1 MIISMIILQL
11 VILIISSAILI
22 YLIVRKNTME
32 CFYVENENLHLNS
45 VPTKKIPLFDI
56 DYVEFY
62 CTRIRNSYRGQIRI
76 YKKNAKMVKR
86 FFQTSKISFIVTEKM
101 VLDEIQ
107 KLTPILKEY
116 SIPYTVKYD

>member
-1 MIISMIILQL
+1 MIISMMFLDMLIL
-11 VILIISSAILI
+11 VICGVTLI
-22 YLIVRKNTME
+22 YLISRKKTME
-32 CFYVENENLHLNS
+32 CFYVEEENLYLNS
-45 VPTKKIPLFDI
+45 LPAVKIPLSDI

-62 CTRIRNSYRGQIRI
+62 YTRIRISYRGQIKVH
-76 YKKNAKMVKR
+76 KKNGKVVKR
-86 FFQTSKISFIVTEKM
+86 FFQTSKISFVVTEKM

>member
-11 VILIISSAILI
+11 VILIISSATLI

-76 YKKNAKMVKR
+76 YKKNGKVVKR
-86 FFQTSKISFIVTEKM
+86 FFQTSKISLSVTEQM
-101 VLDEIQ
+101 ILDEID
-107 KLTPILKEY
+107 KLTPFFKKY
-116 SIPYTVKYD
+116 YIPYTIQDN

>member
-11 VILIISSAILI
+11 VILIISSATLI

-56 DYVEFY
+56 DYVEFDY
-62 CTRIRNSYRGQIRI
+62 FHVRSSYSGLIKI
-76 YKKNAKMVKR
+76 YKKNSKIIR
-86 FFQTSKISFIVTEKM
+86 RYFQTSQVTFFTTEKM
-101 VLDEIQ
+101 VLNEI
-107 KLTPILKEY
+107 KKITTVLKEY
-116 SIPYTVKYD
+116 SIPYTVTKK

>member
-11 VILIISSAILI
+11 VILIISSATLI

-45 VPTKKIPLFDI
+45 IPTKKIPLFDI

-76 YKKNAKMVKR
+76 YKKNAKVVKR
-86 FFQTSKISFIVTEKM
+86 FFQTSKISLSVTEQM
-101 VLDEIQ
+101 ILDEID
-107 KLTPILKEY
+107 KLTPFFKKY
-116 SIPYTVKYD
+116 YIPYTIQDN